1 MTAVASSAASGRGER
16 WGHGALSAAGT
27 LARPEHAAFPSVPR
41 RLWLATEMVVLFAG
55 APLVMMQA
63 VHVHKVPVWAAL
75 FPVLAGLIL
84 YLALDRTFSL
94 RQEVTRGVA
103 AGTLVSIMALLLVG
117 GGVVAAYVAQEM
129 PDKFLALPRDRPGVW
144 RKVLTNYP
152 FLSVLAQE
160 FIYRTLFFHRYG
172 PLFGR
177 WRWGLV
183 LASGLLFGL
192 GHVIFKNWTA
202 VALTSIGGI
211 FLAWRYAATRSF
223 WSVWIEHTLWGW
235 LVFTV
240 GLGGFFFTGI
250 ATGWRFSL

>member
-1 MTAVASSAASGRGER
+1 MAAATAPLA
-16 WGHGALSAAGT
+16 AAGT
-27 LARPEHAAFPSVPR
+27 LSRQSHIEYPSVLR
-41 RLWLATEMVVLFAG
+41 RVWLALEMLVLFVG
-55 APLVMMQA
+55 APLAMMQA

-75 FPVLAGLIL
+75 FPVLAGLIVVL
-84 YLALDRTFSL
+84 LWDSTFSL
-94 RQEVTRGVA
+94 RREVTQSVTLA
-103 AGTLVSIMALLLVG
+103 AIGSILAVLLVG
-117 GGVVAAYVAQEM
+117 GGAVTAYVAQEM
-129 PDKFLALPRDRPGVW
+129 PDKFLSLPRDRPGVW

-183 LASGLLFGL
+183 LASGLLFGF
-192 GHVIFKNWTA
+192 GHIIFKNWVA
-202 VALTSIGGI
+202 VGLTTLGGI

-223 WSVWIEHTLWGW
+223 WAVWIEHTLWGW

>member
-1 MTAVASSAASGRGER
+1 M
-16 WGHGALSAAGT
+16 L
-27 LARPEHAAFPSVPR
+27 L
-41 RLWLATEMVVLFAG
+41 LFAG
-55 APLVMMQA
+55 APLAMMYA
-63 VHVHKVPVWAAL
+63 VHTLRVPVWAAL
-75 FPVLAGLIL
+75 FPVLAGLIA
-84 YLALDRTFSL
+84 YLLWDRTFSL
-94 RQEVTRGVA
+94 RQEVTQGVG
-103 AGTLVSIMALLLVG
+103 AGTLLSIAVVLLVG
-117 GGVVAAYVAQEM
+117 GGAVAAYVAQEM
-129 PDKFLALPRDRPGVW
+129 PDKFLSLPRERPGVW

-183 LASGLLFGL
+183 VVSGLAFGF
-192 GHVIFKNWTA
+192 GHIIFKNWVA
-202 VALTSIGGI
+202 VAMTTIGGI
-211 FLAWRYAATRSF
+211 FLAWRYADTRSF
-223 WSVWIEHTLWGW
+223 WAVWIEHTLWGW

>member
-1 MTAVASSAASGRGER
+1 MTPADSVRPLA
-16 WGHGALSAAGT
+16 AAGT
-27 LARPEHAAFPSVPR
+27 LARAPGIELPGAAR
-41 RLWLATEMVVLFAG
+41 RVRLAVEMTVIFVG

-63 VHVHKVPVWAAL
+63 VHVHRVPVWAAL
-75 FPVLAGLIL
+75 FPVLVGLIV
-84 YLALDRTFSL
+84 YLLWDRTFSL
-94 RQEVTRGVA
+94 RQEVSQGLSLP
-103 AGTLVSIMALLLVG
+103 TLGSIMAVLLVAG
-117 GGVVAAYVAQEM
+117 GMVAAYVAQEM
-129 PDKFLALPRDRPGVW
+129 PDRFLSLPRERPGVW

-183 LASGLLFGL
+183 VASGLLFGF
-192 GHVIFKNWTA
+192 GHIIFLNWVA
-202 VALTSIGGI
+202 VAMTTVGGI
-211 FLAWRYAATRSF
+211 FLAWRYASTRSF
-223 WSVWIEHTLWGW
+223 WAVWIEHTLWGW

-240 GLGGFFFTGI
+240 GLGSFFFTGI